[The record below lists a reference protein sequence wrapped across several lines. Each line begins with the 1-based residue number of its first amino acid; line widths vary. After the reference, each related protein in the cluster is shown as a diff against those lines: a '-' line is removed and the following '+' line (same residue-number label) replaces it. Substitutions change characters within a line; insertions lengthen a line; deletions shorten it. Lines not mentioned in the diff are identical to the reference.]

1 MWNLEWVST
10 VTAIVLNFCISWLFF
25 FFKAGVHG
33 AQVSWEVITGV
44 LRTEGSVVQEIRE
57 APPGYFL

>member
-1 MWNLEWVST
+1 MESGVGFHGYCYRPEFLHFL
-10 VTAIVLNFCISWLFF
+10 AFF